1 MAGSISRKARG
12 LRVKIWTKL
21 QFLLAKGGL
30 RVDYWK
36 LQGLFNKKCQAN
48 RYAPI
53 WTVGSGSEGWDLMSF
68 GSNQG
73 RGFQIGRPG

>member
-36 LQGLFNKKCQAN
+36 LQGLFNKNSQPN
-48 RYAPI
+48 RYARI
-53 WTVGSGSEGWDLMSF
+53 MAAASRSGGPDLIQT
-68 GSNQG
+68 GSNRG
-73 RGFQIGRPG
+73 RWPLI